1 MLAVLATELAGCLAG
16 DWKRWRYVLAEVGV
30 AAVLL
35 FAKGA
40 CMDYIME
47 DMGLDFNPEI
57 EASWQNYFYMG
68 LNEESTGSYHAGD
81 AAIFGEFQTSREVR
95 NEAALERAFGRI
107 KERGFLGSIYFW
119 LRKMVMVFNDGTFGW
134 ESEVRIY
141 GHYSADLTSN
151 SRLTEL
157 LRNIFWPDS
166 LYTGRFSAFCQ
177 LAWVFCMLGISG
189 ICFCRGEK
197 SEEGISVKE
206 KYAVLVVSFLGIFF
220 YQMLFEAR
228 ARYLLVFFPLLCV
241 MSICGI
247 WQYVDRIH
255 GWIQK
260 HVTEKR
266 LSVNGITK
274 KDAPDR
280 GEEWKKWKKIKGCV
294 PENISK

>member
-1 MLAVLATELAGCLAG
+1 MSVGCPFHVRRNVGGLIKPSVAVVVLAVLATELAGCLAG
-16 DWKRWRYVLAEVGV
+16 DWKRWRYILAEVGV

-166 LYTGRFSAFCQ
+166 LYTDMEIQCVLSA
-177 LAWVFCMLGISG
+177 CMGFLHAGDIRNL
-189 ICFCRGEK
+189 FLPRGEK
-197 SEEGISVKE
+197 RG
-206 KYAVLVVSFLGIFF
+206 GN
-220 YQMLFEAR
+220 
-228 ARYLLVFFPLLCV
+228 LCERE
-241 MSICGI
+241 ICGS
-247 WQYVDRIH
+247 RC
-255 GWIQK
+255 
-260 HVTEKR
+260 E
-266 LSVNGITK
+266 LSGDFFLS
-274 KDAPDR
+274 DA
-280 GEEWKKWKKIKGCV
+280 V
-294 PENISK
+294 